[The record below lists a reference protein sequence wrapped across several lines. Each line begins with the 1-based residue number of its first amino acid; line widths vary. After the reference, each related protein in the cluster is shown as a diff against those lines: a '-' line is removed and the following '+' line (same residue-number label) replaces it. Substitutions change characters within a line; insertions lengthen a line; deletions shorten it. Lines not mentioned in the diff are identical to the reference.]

1 LLADCA
7 VGAFPSYVEGFG
19 LGVIEQLAAGIP
31 TVAFDVPGPRDI
43 LRVNLRELLVPSG
56 DLERFADA
64 VCNILELDPSS
75 YEMLSRQ
82 SVAAAA
88 AFDWARIAQN
98 TLDAYRQR
106 LSDRVEK
113 ILFVQPFSLGS
124 GGGGG
129 ARILRALLEHAPMPW
144 HSVCCSP
151 RKPRFWPNETHLPSR
166 PSWGKIETSRLAKFP
181 KMTMSIFAQSFRR
194 RLKSFCQHINARA
207 VHTVPHSGLEFLHA
221 QAVARELSLPFFISL
236 HDDLAYTTGRE
247 LRPSVR
253 EPAMRDAWLGADARF
268 VISEALGQ
276 EYSRRYGRREYQVVT
291 DGLKELPSASRNS
304 PTQTVQ
310 IYFMGLFHLTYEPN
324 LRSLLE
330 ALVIFEREHPGTSFK
345 VTCRCEYIRPHVWKD
360 VKHVEVLPFADE
372 AQIARDLKDADLLY
386 MPMPFGQQHEN
397 FTRFSVST
405 KMVTYVG
412 SGIPII
418 YHGPSTSA
426 AYELLQRNRAAIFLT
441 TLDVPEISRSLAQIT
456 DSVREQVVANALELA
471 GREFMIAD
479 QTRKFWNTICG
490 CMRAP

>member
-1 LLADCA
+1 MIVQPYGMTAERRQAARKTAAPPSARLAGKKISFIGMWGPRKGSFDWPTILRAIWRRVPDARFSFLGTMVESQTVLSDLGIKDSERVELVSQYSPVDLPQLLADCA

-276 EYSRRYGRREYQVVT
+276 EYSRRWQ
-291 DGLKELPSASRNS
+291 A
-304 PTQTVQ
+304 
-310 IYFMGLFHLTYEPN
+310 
-324 LRSLLE
+324 
-330 ALVIFEREHPGTSFK
+330 
-345 VTCRCEYIRPHVWKD
+345 
-360 VKHVEVLPFADE
+360 
-372 AQIARDLKDADLLY
+372 
-386 MPMPFGQQHEN
+386 
-397 FTRFSVST
+397 
-405 KMVTYVG
+405 
-412 SGIPII
+412 
-418 YHGPSTSA
+418 
-426 AYELLQRNRAAIFLT
+426 
-441 TLDVPEISRSLAQIT
+441 
-456 DSVREQVVANALELA
+456 
-471 GREFMIAD
+471 
-479 QTRKFWNTICG
+479 
-490 CMRAP
+490 